1 MAMSEE
7 NEKVQIKASQLLH
20 ARESIGLSLEE
31 AARRLNVD
39 EQTLHSW
46 EEEATYPDSE
56 KLYELA
62 IAYRRP
68 IAYFF
73 EETVEERMPL
83 DLRGGIGIIPGVIS
97 SMIRE
102 GLRQFEIYC
111 EFQWELEMILD
122 KAISVDI
129 DSAKLDDD
137 PESLSSRV
145 RQRIGYPG
153 GRRNSFPRLRR
164 ILNEHGI
171 KVFGL
176 SLPQEIDGA
185 ALWHT
190 KYGPAI
196 LVNLSVAPQRR
207 FFTLAHEYAHLM
219 LMAHEKKQT
228 SVLCN
233 LSDEDK
239 IEHFCNRIAAAL
251 LVPRDEF
258 KTYLRDKGLRQS
270 DFFDID
276 VLTNVA
282 HDFKVSRHVI
292 AIRLEETK
300 EADQGFYWKIKDQL
314 QELRPR
320 FYGRKKEWKR
330 KKEDVFGNHYTKLA
344 LEAFKSDRLT
354 RASLS
359 RHMDLR
365 LSQVEG
371 LLKSTYVD

>member
-1 MAMSEE
+1 MPEE
-7 NEKVQIKASQLLH
+7 NEIAQIKSSQLLH

-31 AARRLNVD
+31 SARRLNVD
-39 EQTLHSW
+39 KQTLHSW
-46 EEEATYPDSE
+46 EEGETYPDSE
-56 KLYELA
+56 QLYELA
-62 IAYRRP
+62 TAYRRP

-83 DLRGGIGIIPGVIS
+83 DLRGGAGVVPGVITS
-97 SMIRE
+97 TIRE
-102 GLRQFEIYC
+102 GLRQFKIYC
-111 EFQWELEMILD
+111 KLQWELETVLD
-122 KAISVDI
+122 KAISIDI
-129 DSAKLDDD
+129 DSATLDDD
-137 PESLSSRV
+137 PESLASRV
-145 RQRIGYPG
+145 RQRISYPG

-164 ILNEHGI
+164 ILNERGI

-196 LVNLSVAPQRR
+196 LVNLSTVLQRR
-207 FFTLAHEYAHLM
+207 FFTLVHEYAHLM
-219 LMAHEKKQT
+219 LMAHEKKLT

-233 LSDEDK
+233 LNDEGE
-239 IEHFCNRIAAAL
+239 IEHFCNRLAAAF

-258 KTYLRDKGLRQS
+258 KVYLLDKGLRQS
-270 DFFDID
+270 DFFNIDILAD
-276 VLTNVA
+276 VA

-300 EADQGFYWKIKDQL
+300 EADKGFYWKIKDQF
-314 QELRPR
+314 QEVRPQFLR
-320 FYGRKKEWKR
+320 RKKEWKR

-344 LEAFKSDRLT
+344 LEALKSGRLT

-359 RHMDLR
+359 RYMDLR
-365 LSQVEG
+365 LVQAEG
-371 LLKSTYVD
+371 LLKST